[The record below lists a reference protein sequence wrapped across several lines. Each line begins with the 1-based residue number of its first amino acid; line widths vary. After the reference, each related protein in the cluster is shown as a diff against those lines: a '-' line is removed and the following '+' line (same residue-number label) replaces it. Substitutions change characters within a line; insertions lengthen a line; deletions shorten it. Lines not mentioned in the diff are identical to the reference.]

1 MMQQE
6 KPDENDDYDFE
17 KTEEDIKELDE
28 RRRKRLSGEST
39 LYTWEEVKAMLIRK
53 AKPDNS
59 N

>member
-1 MMQQE
+1 MQQE